1 MGGVRCFDCR
11 SNSSLVP
18 DGHSLPEETS
28 AEIYEMKDAF
38 EYIKNQMK
46 DSAERKA
53 GCIYDICN

>member
-1 MGGVRCFDCR
+1 M
-11 SNSSLVP
+11 VP
-18 DGHSLPEETS
+18 EERSLPEETS
-28 AEIYEMKDAF
+28 AEIYGMKDAF